1 MRAWLE
7 ATGQVP
13 FEKIAQRVSFPLAQ
27 ADWQTA
33 QAVGGQKTWEDL
45 LLNFYLLRISRSGP
59 RSRLPILAF
68 AWAADPPRGF
78 CLGGLDKCKLEPVS
92 PLPLSCL
99 VLPCLHQV
107 CMSRPCPQPAQGPGT
122 GTSTP

>member
-33 QAVGGQKTWEDL
+33 QAGAGSRGQKTL

-59 RSRLPILAF
+59 RSRPAHL
-68 AWAADPPRGF
+68 GF
-78 CLGGLDKCKLEPVS
+78 CLG
-92 PLPLSCL
+92 
-99 VLPCLHQV
+99 
-107 CMSRPCPQPAQGPGT
+107 R
-122 GTSTP
+122 